1 MASSEPRSLRG
12 KVVAIS
18 GGARGIGR
26 ATAVALIAQ
35 GAHVAIGDIDGPLV
49 KRVAEELGAGTIGLE
64 LDVTRR
70 ESFTAF
76 LDETERRLGL
86 LDVLINNAGI
96 MTLGPFEQERDALTS
111 RMLEI
116 NVGGTLIG
124 CKLAMQRLLPRD
136 TGHIVNVASAA
147 GKVGLPGGVTYSA
160 SKHAVVGL
168 SEAIRAELAG
178 TNVELHLVIPAPA
191 ATELGSGLRPLRA
204 IKLLQP
210 SDVAGAIVDGLR
222 SGAAD
227 IYVPKR
233 LGPLLRAAPLAP
245 RSIAA
250 TLRRAI
256 GGDRVLGQ
264 ADPLARAAYEAR
276 IAMETAADP
285 AANVASAAASV
296 ADAMR
301 NDD

>member
-178 TNVELHLVIPAPA
+178 TNV
-191 ATELGSGLRPLRA
+191 
-204 IKLLQP
+204 
-210 SDVAGAIVDGLR
+210 
-222 SGAAD
+222 
-227 IYVPKR
+227 
-233 LGPLLRAAPLAP
+233 
-245 RSIAA
+245 
-250 TLRRAI
+250 
-256 GGDRVLGQ
+256 
-264 ADPLARAAYEAR
+264 
-276 IAMETAADP
+276 
-285 AANVASAAASV
+285 
-296 ADAMR
+296 
-301 NDD
+301 